1 MNAMKTRTET
11 DSMGPV
17 EVPADAL
24 YGAQTQRALN
34 NFTISARPLP
44 DRFLR
49 ALLLIKR
56 AAAAANRDL
65 GLLDAETADA
75 IIGAVETLLAGELTP
90 HFPVPILQTGSGT
103 SSNMNANEVLATIV
117 RRSGRDCSAN
127 DQINMSQS
135 SNDVI
140 PTTLHVAAAQ
150 AITQQAL
157 PSLTEL
163 AATIRAKGRQYRHVV
178 KTGRTHLMD
187 ALPIRF
193 EQELGGWAAQID
205 DNIDRLQTSL
215 QHLLRLPLGGTA
227 VGSGVNCHPRF
238 AERARFHLARLTGL
252 EVRAMASN
260 YLGLSC
266 LDTVLETSG
275 QLKTCAATLMKIAN
289 DLRLMNSGPGSGLGE
304 ITLPALQ
311 PGSSIM
317 PDKVNPVIAEAVCMA
332 AARVIG
338 NDASITIA
346 AQSGNFQLNTMLP
359 LAAADVLESIAL
371 IGGAAR
377 DLGDKAIAGLTLRE
391 ERLREPLAKNPIL
404 VTALAPYI
412 GYLSA
417 AVIAK
422 TARQQHRTIL
432 DVAREMTE
440 LAPELLERLLDPV
453 LLADGGSPPT
463 DNDAKRRE
471 R

>member
-1 MNAMKTRTET
+1 METRTET

-17 EVPADAL
+17 EIPADAL
-24 YGAQTQRALN
+24 YGAQTQRAVN
-34 NFTISARPLP
+34 NFTISAQPLP
-44 DRFLR
+44 TRFLQ
-49 ALLLIKR
+49 ALLLVKR
-56 AAAAANRDL
+56 AAATANRDL
-65 GLLDAETADA
+65 GLLDAGTAEA
-75 IIGAVETLLAGELTP
+75 IVNAVGTLLAGDLEP

-103 SSNMNANEVLATIV
+103 STNMNANEVIATIV

-127 DQINMSQS
+127 DQVNMSQS

-140 PTTLHVAAAQ
+140 PSTLHIAAAQ
-150 AITQQAL
+150 AVADQAL
-157 PSLTEL
+157 PSLLGL
-163 AATIRAKGRQYRHVV
+163 AATIRSKAHQYRHIV

-193 EQELGGWAAQID
+193 EQELGGWAAQLD
-205 DNIDRLQTSL
+205 DNVARLQDC
-215 QHLLRLPLGGTA
+215 QQRLLRLPLGGTA

-252 EVRAMASN
+252 DVQPMVSN

-275 QLKTCAATLMKIAN
+275 HLKTCAATLMKIAN
-289 DLRLMNSGPGSGLGE
+289 DLRWMNSGPGSGLGE
-304 ITLPALQ
+304 IALPALQ

-317 PDKVNPVIAEAVCMA
+317 PDKVNPVIPEAVCMA

-338 NDASITIA
+338 NDTSITIA
-346 AQSGNFQLNTMLP
+346 AQSGSFQLNTMLP
-359 LAAADVLESIAL
+359 LAAADLLESIDL
-371 IGGAAR
+371 IAGAAR

-391 ERLREPLAKNPIL
+391 ERLHEPLVKNPIL
-404 VTALAPYI
+404 ATALAPYI
-412 GYLSA
+412 GYLQA
-417 AVIAK
+417 AAIAK

-432 DVAREMTE
+432 DVAREMTD

-453 LLADGGSPPT
+453 LLADGGGQSAGDNTEPPGT
-463 DNDAKRRE
+463 
-471 R
+471 